1 MMPRSPA
8 TGHRAD
14 ERCSRKPLEAGQG
27 PRLNGSIA
35 GRRDIAQPRVT
46 ARRLKAEYLSPR
58 MRACLANERWI
69 RTNKSNTCKGG
80 IIPKWPCRYH
90 AAFKQT
96 RQDKTRQE
104 GFRLPRLSFPS
115 LCRECGGWGL
125 TARGS
130 GSVRLRYKRHW
141 TSKADADASGWAF
154 RPRPLAAIS
163 SLRSLASTP
172 QSCGRLG
179 AMRRPR
185 SQPCGPPP
193 LRAVTARTHDNRH
206 A

>member
-1 MMPRSPA
+1 MFSKAARSWSRTKTQWQHCRAAGYCSASRDSPA
-8 TGHRAD
+8 
-14 ERCSRKPLEAGQG
+14 SRSKISP
-27 PRLNGSIA
+27 
-35 GRRDIAQPRVT
+35 
-46 ARRLKAEYLSPR
+46 PR

-69 RTNKSNTCKGG
+69 KTNKSNTCKGG

-96 RQDKTRQE
+96 RQDKTRHE

-125 TARGS
+125 AARGS

-163 SLRSLASTP
+163 SLRSLAALRNLVDVSGR
-172 QSCGRLG
+172 CGAPGLS
-179 AMRRPR
+179 ALWPTFTCV
-185 SQPCGPPP
+185 P
-193 LRAVTARTHDNRH
+193 
-206 A
+206 